1 MNRRSPQSE
10 VYSVDG
16 AFLRCDS
23 PSTSKFPCPSES
35 DMTFDAD
42 DGFQSAWRILGAG
55 SDGTVSSQ
63 KFIRMLAKDGILTM
77 SDPRLK
83 EVSDGLY
90 AVDGVNKDVDLNFDQ
105 FYSIAHGSIN
115 FIGRILEGKLKIPDF
130 EDFVLKLE
138 IIFNKI
144 AKVKD
149 GANASYIPVLAE
161 VDPNMFGMSVCSVDG
176 QRWSIGDCEEPFSIQ
191 SCTKPIQYLMA
202 LQENG
207 DEKVHYHVGT
217 EPSGEQFNK
226 LVLKAYG
233 KTNPNKHGHQKER
246 KIPHNPMIN
255 AGAIMCCSLIM
266 SNWSMADRFNKVMT
280 TWRKLCGSRIGFGN
294 IVYLSE
300 KATADRNWCLGY
312 MMQEYSAF
320 PTGTKLDRTLDFYFQ
335 CCSMEA
341 NCGQMAI
348 LASTLA
354 NGGMSPLSGER
365 IFDPKHVRNC
375 LSIMLT
381 SGMYDYSGEWAFRV
395 GLPAKSGVGGCVYI
409 VVPNVLGI
417 AIWSPPLDENGNSVK
432 GILIAKELTSVFN
445 FHHFDH
451 LKASLCDKK
460 RKNDPT
466 LRTRQTH
473 RKNTQAMLYAAAN
486 GDVKEMERLQY
497 QGVDLFV
504 KDYDA
509 RSSLHL
515 ACSEGHHRVVEYLVE
530 KTEHLS
536 KMEKVA
542 RLSPLDRWNRTPL
555 DDAWSSDQPACIKIL
570 EKANAQRGTRQS
582 SKGSF
587 RVLNLGKQ
595 NSPYYGSKKSES
607 SIKSL
612 GELSKLDIKNELLD
626 SRASYQ
632 TALSKRRSGDVT
644 KKSSVLKEQDDGK
657 RSSNSSSEKITKKT
671 SSLKQTSSNSGEKK
685 QIQSQGHIEN
695 FWAQDDAPGLARR
708 KSWLYVDA
716 GTKTNK
722 QRTNKEPGAR
732 RTSVQNPEVVD
743 DDDSSFTNSD
753 SNSESKYVENDS
765 LGTTPLVIPNKKREG
780 EEL

>member
-1 MNRRSPQSE
+1 MNGRSPQSE
-10 VYSVDG
+10 VYFVDG
-16 AFLRCDS
+16 ALRRCDS
-23 PSTSKFPCPSES
+23 PSTLKFHSASDS

-42 DGFQSAWRILGAG
+42 DGLESAWRILGGG
-55 SDGTVSSQ
+55 SDGKVSSQ
-63 KFIRMLAKDGILTM
+63 KFIRLLAKDGILIM

-90 AVDGVNKDVDLNFDQ
+90 AVDGVNKDVDLNFEQ

-115 FIGRILEGKLKIPDF
+115 FLSRILEGKLKIPDF

-161 VDPNMFGMSVCSVDG
+161 VDPNMFGMSVCTVDG
-176 QRWSIGDCEEPFSIQ
+176 QRWSIGDCEEPFSVQ

-207 DEKVHYHVGT
+207 DKKVHYHVGT
-217 EPSGEQFNK
+217 EPSGKQFNK

-266 SNWSMADRFNKVMT
+266 PNGSMADRFNKVMT
-280 TWRKLCGSRIGFGN
+280 TWGKLCGSRIGFGN
-294 IVYLSE
+294 MVYLSE

-320 PTGTKLDRTLDFYFQ
+320 PSGTKLDRTLDFYFQ

-348 LASTLA
+348 LAASLA

-381 SGMYDYSGEWAFRV
+381 SGMYDYCGEWAFRV
-395 GLPAKSGVGGCVYI
+395 GLPGKSGVGGCVYI

-432 GILIAKELTSVFN
+432 GILVANELTSVFN

-451 LKASLCDKK
+451 LKATLYDSQS
-460 RKNDPT
+460 KNDPT

-473 RKNTQAMLYAAAN
+473 RKKIQAMLYAAAN
-486 GDVKEMERLQY
+486 GDVKEMDRLQR
-497 QGVDLFV
+497 QGGDLFV

-530 KTEHLS
+530 KTQHLS
-536 KMEKVA
+536 KTERVA
-542 RLSPLDRWNRTPL
+542 RLSPHDRWNRTPL
-555 DDAWSSDQPACIKIL
+555 DDAWSSDHPACIKIL
-570 EKANAQRGTRQS
+570 EKANAQRGARQS

-595 NSPYYGSKKSES
+595 NSPYYCSKYSES
-607 SIKSL
+607 SVKSL
-612 GELSKLDIKNELLD
+612 GELSNLDIRNELSD

-632 TALSKRRSGDVT
+632 TALGKRENGDIT
-644 KKSSVLKEQDDGK
+644 MKSSVLKEQDDGK
-657 RSSNSSSEKITKKT
+657 RRSNSSSEKISKKT
-671 SSLKQTSSNSGEKK
+671 SSLKQISSNSGQKK
-685 QIQSQGHIEN
+685 QIQSLGHTEN
-695 FWAQDDAPGLARR
+695 FLAQDETPGLARR
-708 KSWLYVDA
+708 KSQIYIDTA
-716 GTKTNK
+716 TKTNK
-722 QRTNKEPGAR
+722 QRTNKERGGEK
-732 RTSVQNPEVVD
+732 N
-743 DDDSSFTNSD
+743 FI
-753 SNSESKYVENDS
+753 SE
-765 LGTTPLVIPNKKREG
+765 P
-780 EEL
+780 